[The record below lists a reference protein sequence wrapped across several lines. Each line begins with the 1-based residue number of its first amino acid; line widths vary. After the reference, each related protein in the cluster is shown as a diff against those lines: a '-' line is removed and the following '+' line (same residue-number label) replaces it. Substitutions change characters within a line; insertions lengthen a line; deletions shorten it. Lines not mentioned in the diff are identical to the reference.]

1 MTTTSPAK
9 VGGRSAKGRS
19 NLPRGPTFLRAE
31 TAARSR
37 ELLGKGTSKAGSIGL
52 TVVPLTLSGS
62 AVVAAATVRSWPAVV
77 ALAIVLVCCLVWAAL
92 GPTVSSLEVE
102 LPDGMIVRQHQ
113 LTFARRAPLPGLWL
127 THEDSLE
134 TRAVPD
140 SSARLRSLRVAA
152 PVSST
157 AEIRAWAREQGRVV
171 SRYGP
176 LSADVRR
183 AWDEAHVV
191 RETGSTPIAIS
202 AASRGSPACDATD
215 HHVALQ
221 STSP

>member
-102 LPDGMIVRQHQ
+102 LPRRHDRSTTSADLRASGPVAWS
-113 LTFARRAPLPGLWL
+113 LAYARRQSRNP
-127 THEDSLE
+127 
-134 TRAVPD
+134 RR
-140 SSARLRSLRVAA
+140 ARLVRTSALSSSCCTCVVNGRDPRV
-152 PVSST
+152 
-157 AEIRAWAREQGRVV
+157 
-171 SRYGP
+171 GP
-176 LSADVRR
+176 
-183 AWDEAHVV
+183 
-191 RETGSTPIAIS
+191 
-202 AASRGSPACDATD
+202 
-215 HHVALQ
+215 
-221 STSP
+221 